1 MILNLCLAD
10 EEIMRLN
17 AMFKGMVVNNL
28 DLQDLEMKQE
38 VIKQGIKYLKY
49 FNK

>member
-17 AMFKGMVVNNL
+17 AMFKGMVVNNFGPTRFR
-28 DLQDLEMKQE
+28 DEA
-38 VIKQGIKYLKY
+38 GSH
-49 FNK
+49 